1 MSLPDNIV
9 VNEPLVSLESLG
21 ISKKENT
28 AFETEIFLP
37 RLLVKHGFFK
47 STSEVKRATVKKGQ
61 LPLWRRL
68 EQPEFTHVE
77 IGHKRFWLVVGEPKE
92 SKNKA

>member
-9 VNEPLVSLESLG
+9 VGEPLVSLESLG

-28 AFETEIFLP
+28 VFESEIFLP

-47 STSEVKRATVKKGQ
+47 STSEVKRANVKKGH

-68 EQPEFTHVE
+68 EQPEFTYVE
-77 IGHKRFWLVVGEPKE
+77 IGHKKFWLVVGESE
-92 SKNKA
+92 NNA